1 MRNHRDISVRSFTGK
16 VLMAQCFPP
25 LEKIK
30 NLRVPLE
37 VGESF
42 LLDFLLNNLDDTYEI
57 YVQPFLNGDR
67 PDIVI
72 VRKNSGVLIIEVKD
86 WHLFNYKN
94 ANGGLSEWR
103 LIENDAI
110 IRSPLAQVEKY
121 KTNLYELHIKNLFE
135 NNVKDKRNFS
145 IVQTAV
151 YFHNEQTK
159 KAEDF
164 CVGHNYT
171 NILGYDSLNKHTL
184 NILLERTRLNRQS
197 YLFNQQLYESF
208 CRFLRPPEHSDS
220 EGLDIKYTKRQQE
233 LIESRSGVR
242 QKIKGVAGCGKTK
255 ILAKRAVNAYS
266 RNKDTVLILTFN
278 ITLRNYIHDRISEVK
293 ATFPWSSFEI
303 SSYHHFFNCQ
313 ANNYEVEITD
323 LSCFDNEYFFEPVKD
338 KIIRYKAILIDEI
351 QDYRPTWVKLI
362 NNYFLELD
370 GELVVFGDEKQN
382 VYGQIMGDDKLPVV
396 PTILGR
402 WNEVKE
408 SFRINQELFNI
419 SLLFQKKYFA
429 KRYNSDA
436 DIEHQQGDLFSSAPI
451 YRYHYAEK
459 ISDYDLFVLIRDT
472 IVKLSIHPNDVVIL
486 EPTYETIRNIDYY
499 FRHEEHQ
506 KTTYIGE
513 TKEEFEELN
522 RRFENN
528 RDELKSELNRIRRGR
543 KVHFWANAGTMKIST
558 IHSFKGWEIH
568 TLFLLIRNI
577 GGSESSGFLN
587 ELIYTALTRAKS
599 NIIII
604 NSASAY
610 DEFFK
615 SVM

>member
-1 MRNHRDISVRSFTGK
+1 
-16 VLMAQCFPP
+16 MAQCFPP